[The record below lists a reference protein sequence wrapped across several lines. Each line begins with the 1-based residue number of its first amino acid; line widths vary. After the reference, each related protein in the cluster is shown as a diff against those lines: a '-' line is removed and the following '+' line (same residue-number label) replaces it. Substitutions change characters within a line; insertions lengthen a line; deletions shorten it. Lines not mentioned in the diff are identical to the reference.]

1 MAQQK
6 TYLDETGQPKKTYLN
21 ENGEPLSPSEISQAA
36 ASKVQVG
43 LPANKSQSLP
53 TLAGKAAPYVSSGLG
68 VAAGAAASAVV
79 PEVGALKYLP
89 GLVGSGTMAA
99 IQNLMEPK
107 EGGFIK
113 NTAVDT
119 AVNEIGGRLISGT
132 AKVGGLLGGGVL
144 GAVAPSIAEKF
155 GVKSVDQNL
164 LKLKPTTSQLTDS
177 RFMRWLEDTFSPIA
191 KGKALLNSANLSTK
205 EAENLVKSMA
215 GRSDINLSTIN
226 KQAENIATDVEKQ
239 FDASK
244 FESNRRGAAAKLI
257 AKANVIQLPVYSSVM
272 SPASAV
278 LGPNGLPIT
287 GTATKVVQTGTENI
301 EGPIFPNKVLVEAHK
316 LLNDINK
323 SDIRP
328 DPNSP
333 LVRALES
340 IIDNNQATDAT
351 GNLGVKP
358 RNFGDMW
365 ETKQAIDDI
374 AYGRPKSQ
382 TDFVD
387 GRFKKLAHAINE
399 DIDDSMPLWKVN
411 GDIAQRVWNESKHI
425 VAKRNELFNK
435 APVEKLVN
443 EISEQVPVIDKVIA
457 NPRELQRT
465 LMTGNLVI
473 PSGGTKDVTNIKYIT
488 SNTRKDLQGYELTQ
502 LINNA
507 KIVDTKGNVT
517 YDGKKLVESFADPNK
532 QESYRILFS
541 KQNRADIEQFFKN
554 IAQVS
559 DKTKLGM
566 GNYWML
572 RLGGT
577 GLTLGATLATA
588 LTTGSLPASVGTG
601 GAVIGATL
609 GANQLG
615 KLLTNPDSAR
625 LMVALA
631 QNGPLNKSIG
641 FAGRV
646 IANVL
651 KNSPVTIN
659 YQDGNSINGKIGP
672 DGKFT
677 IPLETTGAKK

>member
-21 ENGEPLSPSEISQAA
+21 ENGEPLSPSEISQAT
-36 ASKVQVG
+36 ASKIQVG

-177 RFMRWLEDTFSPIA
+177 RFMRWLEDTFSPTA

-257 AKANVIQLPVYSSVM
+257 AKANSLQLP
-272 SPASAV
+272 
-278 LGPNGLPIT
+278 NGE
-287 GTATKVVQTGTENI
+287 VI
-301 EGPIFPNKVLVEAHK
+301 EGPIFPNKVLVEAQN
-316 LLNDINK
+316 LLKQINK

-340 IIDNNQATDAT
+340 IVDNNQTTDAT
-351 GNLGVKP
+351 GNIIIKP

-517 YDGKKLVESFADPNK
+517 YDGKKLVESFAAPNK

-659 YQDGNSINGKIGP
+659 YQDGNSVNGKIGP